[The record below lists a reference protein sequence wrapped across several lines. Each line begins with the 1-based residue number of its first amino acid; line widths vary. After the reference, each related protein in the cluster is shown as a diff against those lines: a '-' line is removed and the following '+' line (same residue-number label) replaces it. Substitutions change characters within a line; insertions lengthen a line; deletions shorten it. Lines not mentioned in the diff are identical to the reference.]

1 MFKKLTSLIL
11 SAALLTTGG
20 ALTPQSADGIMS
32 MFSFS
37 ADAAETVVFDGDTMS
52 DFATRTPEIVAKK
65 YTDAFYAGKSYV
77 DGDESTYYT
86 VAASVKNPYNEGVL
100 TDDTL
105 LCMQEMTSFYRWLVG
120 SQPLSAACEQT
131 PSLQYQALDR
141 NFEFNHTIS
150 QSSKPADMSQ
160 TLWDKGFALDH
171 NILAWGYTPLG
182 AVTGW
187 MNEGYNLSTKSWGA
201 LGHRIAL
208 IHPDHID
215 QQFGYCGVIGIGKY
229 DYTTSVSSRN
239 PFYAFPSPS
248 YNPSSSIYPTES
260 AWSVGID
267 RSQVTYS
274 KQSDITVTVTNLTTN
289 ASYSCTT
296 ANGKLNF
303 EGDSFFG
310 FVQPSDYNA
319 TTKRYDS
326 NYKVVVKGLKDKA
339 TSKAAQI
346 QYTVKF
352 FELKDYAASAITKAG
367 LNFNKILIY
376 NDTFDSTD
384 ALKKLGACLPH
395 YVTITNEFG
404 STAKVRTTGAWQ
416 LDENESCFYNSVN
429 PSDVP
434 VKFADTTGILNKIK
448 IQYEYTDDMY
458 CQYNYLTPSASK
470 VTEGTQVTFE
480 IYRPYYSMESSALC
494 QIVKDENGGYVCKK
508 TYSSLSSPEFD
519 KVNSTNTNH
528 YFKIDAEPEDSG
540 QYISIYYS
548 TQEYWQNAYVC
559 TNARSLTVSHNYTL
573 QSSKEATCT
582 DRSEQVYKCSICG
595 DTYTEYGDAPL
606 GHAYTGKVVGATCTE
621 RGYTHYTCSRCGD
634 EMIGSYTPAKG
645 HSWGSWSITTP
656 ATCTS
661 DGVQTHSCSVCG
673 TAETQTITAQGHKY
687 SQTGTVIPPTC
698 TEQGYTQFT
707 CSACGYVLKVDYTT
721 PSGHS
726 WSAWTATEQATCS
739 KEGTE
744 TRTCSVCEKTET
756 RPIAKLEHQLVFVK
770 TVAPTCEEEGY
781 DLYAC
786 ANCDQY
792 EHRNKVSATGHDFG
806 EWTTTVQP
814 TCKKEGLQIHT
825 CSKCSKTESQPI
837 EKLSHSFKYTKT
849 VDPTCTEQGYDLY
862 TCENCGDTKTENIK
876 PANGH
881 SFGEWTTT
889 TQPTCSAEGV
899 SKHTCSACG
908 ASETKPIDKLEHSL
922 VQTVV
927 DPTCTEQGYTRWTC
941 RNCSYSKTDSYK
953 TELGHAMS
961 EWTTT
966 VQPTCTTEG
975 TAKKTCSRCGF
986 SETRTVEKT
995 AHDFALRTVAATCTA
1010 QGYTEHTCTV
1020 CKYSYKD
1027 NITPLASH
1035 KYGDWVTV
1043 LPTVI
1048 SPGGRF
1054 RTCSVCGNTENEPG
1068 EKLSLRIAGTDRF
1081 DTSFKTADRL
1091 KEENGGEAFK
1101 NIIVASGMDFAD
1113 ALSATYLSSVKGA
1126 PILLNIN
1133 NAKRM
1138 DTLVAYIKANAAPNA
1153 TVYIV
1158 GGTGAVDSALETK
1171 LSGFKVKRLAGKNRY
1186 LTNIEVLKETGVS
1199 ADELLVASGISFADA
1214 LSASAV
1220 GKPIF
1225 LVAGSANSLTADQQK
1240 YLSQTSFSTATI
1252 IGGKGAVS
1260 EGIASAIKTGYKFKS
1275 VTRLGGSSRYETSVL
1290 VAQKYFDNPPTIC
1303 LAYGNNYPDGLC
1315 GGALAYK
1322 YHSPL
1327 ILTVNMRT
1335 ANAQAYA
1342 KQIGA
1347 TNSVSFGGEAL
1358 ISEDMIKQILG
1369 K

>member
-32 MFSFS
+32 LFSFS
-37 ADAAETVVFDGDTMS
+37 ANAAETVVFDGDTMA
-52 DFATRTPEIVAKK
+52 DFATRTPEIVAQK
-65 YTDAFYAGKSYV
+65 YTDAYYAGKTYT
-77 DGDESTYYT
+77 DGDASTYYT

-160 TLWDKGFALDH
+160 TLWDKGFKLDH

-215 QQFGYCGVIGIGKY
+215 QQFGYCGTIGIGKY

-296 ANGKLNF
+296 ANGKLSF

-326 NYKVVVKGLKDKA
+326 NYKVVVTGLKDKA

-384 ALKKLGACLPH
+384 ALKKLAACLPH

-429 PSDVP
+429 PSDIP
-434 VKFADTTGILNKIK
+434 VKFADITGILNKIK

-458 CQYNYLTPSASK
+458 CQYNILTPSASK

-519 KVNSTNTNH
+519 KQNSTNTNH

-573 QSSKEATCT
+573 QSSKDATCT
-582 DRSEQVYKCSICG
+582 DRSEKVYKCSICG

-621 RGYTHYTCSRCGD
+621 QGYTRYTCSRCGD

-673 TAETQTITAQGHKY
+673 TTETQTITAQGHKY
-687 SQTGTVIPPTC
+687 PETGTKVAPTC

-707 CSACGYVLKVDYTT
+707 CSACGYVHKVDYTE
-721 PSGHS
+721 PNGHS
-726 WSAWTATEQATCS
+726 WSAWSVTEKATCA

-744 TRTCSVCEKTET
+744 SRTCSVCKKTET
-756 RPIAKLEHQLVFVK
+756 RTIAKLEHQLSFVK

-792 EHRNKVSATGHDFG
+792 EHRNKVAASGHDFG

-814 TCKKEGLQIHT
+814 TCKKEGSQKHT
-825 CSKCSKTESQPI
+825 CSKCSKTETQTI
-837 EKLSHSFKYTKT
+837 AKLDHSFKFTKT
-849 VDPTCTEQGYDLY
+849 VEPTCTVEGWDVY
-862 TCENCGDTKTENIK
+862 TCEICGDTKTENIK
-876 PANGH
+876 AAKGH
-881 SFGEWTTT
+881 SFGDWTTT
-889 TQPTCSAEGV
+889 TQPTCSTEGV
-899 SKHTCSACG
+899 SKRTCSACG

-941 RNCSYSKTDSYK
+941 RNCSYSKIDSYK

-966 VQPTCTTEG
+966 VQPTCTKEG
-975 TAKKTCSRCGF
+975 TAKSTCSRCGF

-995 AHDFALRTVAATCTA
+995 
-1010 QGYTEHTCTV
+1010 EH
-1020 CKYSYKD
+1020 
-1027 NITPLASH
+1027 N
-1035 KYGDWVTV
+1035 YGKWVTV
-1043 LPTVI
+1043 QPTVI
-1048 SPGGRF
+1048 SAGGRYK
-1054 RTCSVCGNTENEPG
+1054 TCSVCGETVNEPG
-1068 EKLSLRIAGTDRF
+1068 EKVSLRIAGSDRF
-1081 DTSFKTADRL
+1081 DTSFRTADRL

-1126 PILLNIN
+1126 PILLNVN
-1133 NAKRM
+1133 NSKRM
-1138 DTLVAYIKANAAPNA
+1138 DTLVDYIKKNADAKA
-1153 TVYIV
+1153 TIYIV
-1158 GGTGAVDSALETK
+1158 GGTGAVSGNLEKK
-1171 LSGFKVKRLAGKNRY
+1171 LKNRGFTDKQIKRLAGKNRY
-1186 LTNIEVLKETGVS
+1186 LTNIEVLKATGVS
-1199 ADELLVASGISFADA
+1199 SGELLIASGASFADA

-1225 LVAGSANSLTADQQK
+1225 LVAGKSNSLTADQQK

-1252 IGGKGAVS
+1252 IGGTGAVS
-1260 EGIASAIKTGYKFKS
+1260 AGIEKALKTGYKLKS
-1275 VTRLGGSSRYETSVL
+1275 VDRLGGSSRYETSVL
-1290 VAQKYFDNPPTIC
+1290 VAQKYFDDPPTIC

-1335 ANAQAYA
+1335 NDAQAYA

-1347 TNSVSFGGEAL
+1347 TNSVSFGGETL